1 MEAKHTKSGS
11 YAWKSILK
19 GGEVLKLGAKWRVGD
34 GKSIKIWNDFWLP
47 GKENVKVSNSTDEA
61 HGEET
66 FDLLIDQGLVDLES
80 QKPNSDLIAEL
91 SSRPSCSTFQKQDCQ
106 GLVIASMSQQ
116 LPYLL
121 VVTPYIDLQGLVGAP
136 DLCEFLEIH
145 TIYNQ
150 RYVSYVAREQNL
162 NFHFD
167 VKQPSPNFMACLQ
180 SRCRSIGQK
189 ILYGL
194 TFFFSNF
201 GPNTTTF
208 IVPAELFPTRFRT
221 TCHGISGAVGKVGAI
236 IGSVGFLWASHDHK
250 EEGYPKAIG
259 MTASLVILGVVCIM
273 GLLVTTF
280 STRET
285 MGRSLEENEN
295 DN

>member
-1 MEAKHTKSGS
+1 M
-11 YAWKSILK
+11 
-19 GGEVLKLGAKWRVGD
+19 
-34 GKSIKIWNDFWLP
+34 
-47 GKENVKVSNSTDEA
+47 
-61 HGEET
+61 
-66 FDLLIDQGLVDLES
+66 
-80 QKPNSDLIAEL
+80 
-91 SSRPSCSTFQKQDCQ
+91 
-106 GLVIASMSQQ
+106 
-116 LPYLL
+116 
-121 VVTPYIDLQGLVGAP
+121 
-136 DLCEFLEIH
+136 
-145 TIYNQ
+145 
-150 RYVSYVAREQNL
+150 
-162 NFHFD
+162 
-167 VKQPSPNFMACLQ
+167 
-180 SRCRSIGQK
+180 

-208 IVPAELFPTRFRT
+208 IVSAELFPTRFRT
-221 TCHGISGAVGKVGAI
+221 TCHGISGTVGKVGAI

-273 GLLVTTF
+273 GLLVTAF